1 MEALLASMRAEED
14 AAPMGCVGV
23 GALWS
28 AMALVDWGVK
38 LIVAA
43 YFVARLGEVTGPDCG
58 LIRVLESQAEAVS
71 DTFSAQG
78 VAHILWAYAKME
90 RKPGAGLMRLLEVQA
105 EAVAGTFKAQ
115 NVSNTLWAY
124 ATMERKPGAGLM
136 RLLQGRLEAML
147 PDRALCL
154 LTFSH
159 FLIVNKLLSPSTPL

>member
-1 MEALLASMRAEED
+1 
-14 AAPMGCVGV
+14 
-23 GALWS
+23 
-28 AMALVDWGVK
+28 
-38 LIVAA
+38 
-43 YFVARLGEVTGPDCG
+43 
-58 LIRVLESQAEAVS
+58 VLESQAEAVS